1 MRNKIFL
8 IYYFLCVH
16 ILTCSTQS
24 ISFRHLTTDNG
35 LSHNSIISIY
45 QDERGFMWFGTRNGV
60 SLYNGKYFK
69 IYQKEKNNSNS
80 ILYNDIYHITGDQN
94 GHVYIMTNR
103 GISAYDIEK
112 GQFTPIIKK
121 STRAEFFS
129 KHLYVATSNQ
139 IFKYDGIKFDLF
151 YKMTQNTSVIQRLY
165 VYNDSVFIGTNKGL
179 YILDPQKAL
188 TQPIKEGN
196 ISDIIRDSSGYYW
209 ITTKSGHGVYC
220 IQGKQINNFLY
231 EADDPSTISSNYTH
245 RCCEDKQGNIWI
257 GTFNGLNKYDKQ
269 TKKFT
274 RYEKKENSKSLSN
287 SSIWGL
293 HCDLQ
298 GTIWV
303 GTYSSGIN
311 YFNPQKQIYR
321 EYQASSKEKEGLSS
335 PIVKRMTEDDEGN
348 LWIGT
353 ERGGINKYIP
363 TTQTYQWYTNKNT
376 PNNYTGNIRAI
387 YYDSIQ
393 KVVWTGIHL
402 EGLNKLDLKTGRST
416 NYKYK
421 KGDRTSIPSNLIED
435 ILPYQEQLILATNNG
450 IGLFNPATGTCKPLF
465 HDEVALNNT
474 ISTFGLTLDHKGILW
489 ITNNNNG
496 ACAYNFNT
504 QKLSIYKH
512 KSANEHS
519 ISSNSVNSI
528 YEDSQNR
535 LWLCTNENGL
545 DLYRRETDDFENFDM
560 SKNGLASNI
569 IYNICE
575 LSPNKLLVTTD
586 KGFSILDYQQKKF
599 KNYEEL
605 PLSCINEN
613 ALYKNKKGEIFIG
626 GTTGIISFFEKELEE
641 SPRSYRIYPF
651 RLIVNGKDINVGDK
665 DSILTR
671 DITYSPKITL
681 KSNQNI
687 FSIEYTTTDYIPFNK
702 DKIIYRLEGF
712 SNTWNSLEQNVIT
725 YTNLNPG
732 KYTLVVKAKDINES
746 LVPPSRLQIEI
757 LPPFYRTIWAYLVY
771 LICIVGIAYYLIRAY
786 HHRIQLQESLK
797 YEKKHAEDIE
807 KLNQAKLRF
816 FTNISHEFRTPLTLI
831 IGQMEM
837 LLQIRSFAPNVY
849 NKILGVY
856 KSCLQLRELIT
867 ELLDFR
873 KQEQGYMTIKVSEH
887 NIVDFVYE
895 HYLLFQEYAV
905 QRQITFNFE
914 KSSDTINLWYDA
926 KQMQKVINNLISNAF
941 KHTKAGG
948 IISISVRKRNQEVL
962 IDVTDNGSGIAAKD
976 INNIFTRFYQTEQLD
991 SLFYV
996 GTGIGL
1002 SLSKGIVELH
1012 HGSIEVSSEL
1022 GEGTTFCIH
1031 LKTGN
1036 EHFTSEQFCET
1047 KDTFA
1052 FNEINELN
1060 AEFQQSLL
1068 FEQTTSNNDSR
1079 LKEREYKILIVE
1091 DNDSLKEMISKIF
1104 EEFYIVITASNGKE
1118 GLEKVRSE
1126 NPNIVLSDIIMPEMS
1141 GTELCQ
1147 AIKADFDTCH
1157 IPVVLLTAKTAIEH
1171 NLEGLRMGADDYIT
1185 KPFNINIL
1193 LSRCNNLVN
1202 NRIMLQEKFSKLPQ
1216 ENIQILTNNVMDKK
1230 FMDKVMEIIEQEME
1244 NGDFNVDMLAT
1255 QMSISRTKLF
1265 SKLKAITGQTPADF
1279 IMTLRLKR
1287 AAFLLKNNMELNIA
1301 EISDQVGFNVPK
1313 YFSKCFKERYHITPQ
1328 TYRKGDIP
1336 LSENEETTNNVD
1348 SKMQN

>member
-1 MRNKIFL
+1 
-8 IYYFLCVH
+8 
-16 ILTCSTQS
+16 
-24 ISFRHLTTDNG
+24 
-35 LSHNSIISIY
+35 
-45 QDERGFMWFGTRNGV
+45 
-60 SLYNGKYFK
+60 
-69 IYQKEKNNSNS
+69 
-80 ILYNDIYHITGDQN
+80 
-94 GHVYIMTNR
+94 
-103 GISAYDIEK
+103 
-112 GQFTPIIKK
+112 
-121 STRAEFFS
+121 
-129 KHLYVATSNQ
+129 
-139 IFKYDGIKFDLF
+139 
-151 YKMTQNTSVIQRLY
+151 
-165 VYNDSVFIGTNKGL
+165 
-179 YILDPQKAL
+179 
-188 TQPIKEGN
+188 
-196 ISDIIRDSSGYYW
+196 
-209 ITTKSGHGVYC
+209 
-220 IQGKQINNFLY
+220 
-231 EADDPSTISSNYTH
+231 
-245 RCCEDKQGNIWI
+245 
-257 GTFNGLNKYDKQ
+257 
-269 TKKFT
+269 
-274 RYEKKENSKSLSN
+274 
-287 SSIWGL
+287 
-293 HCDLQ
+293 
-298 GTIWV
+298 
-303 GTYSSGIN
+303 
-311 YFNPQKQIYR
+311 
-321 EYQASSKEKEGLSS
+321 
-335 PIVKRMTEDDEGN
+335 
-348 LWIGT
+348 
-353 ERGGINKYIP
+353 
-363 TTQTYQWYTNKNT
+363 
-376 PNNYTGNIRAI
+376 
-387 YYDSIQ
+387 
-393 KVVWTGIHL
+393 
-402 EGLNKLDLKTGRST
+402 
-416 NYKYK
+416 
-421 KGDRTSIPSNLIED
+421 
-435 ILPYQEQLILATNNG
+435 
-450 IGLFNPATGTCKPLF
+450 
-465 HDEVALNNT
+465 
-474 ISTFGLTLDHKGILW
+474 
-489 ITNNNNG
+489 
-496 ACAYNFNT
+496 
-504 QKLSIYKH
+504 
-512 KSANEHS
+512 
-519 ISSNSVNSI
+519 
-528 YEDSQNR
+528 
-535 LWLCTNENGL
+535 
-545 DLYRRETDDFENFDM
+545 M

-575 LSPNKLLVTTD
+575 LSPNRLLVTTD
-586 KGFSILDYQQKKF
+586 KGFSILDYQQKRF

-671 DITYSPKITL
+671 DITYTPKITL
-681 KSNQNI
+681 KPNQNI

-732 KYTLVVKAKDINES
+732 KYTLVVKARNINES

-757 LPPFYRTIWAYLVY
+757 LPPFYHTLWAYLLY
-771 LICIVGIAYYLIRAY
+771 FICIAGIVCYLIRTY
-786 HHRIQLQESLK
+786 HRRIQLQESLK

-837 LLQIRSFAPNVY
+837 LLQMRSFAPNVY

-856 KSCLQLRELIT
+856 KSCLQLRGLIT

-914 KSSDTINLWYDA
+914 KSSDNISLWYDA

-948 IISISVRKRNQEVL
+948 IISISIRKRNQEVL

-976 INNIFTRFYQTEQLD
+976 ISNIFTRFYQTEQLD

-1031 LKTGN
+1031 LKTGK
-1036 EHFTSEQFCET
+1036 EHFTSEQICDT
-1047 KDTFA
+1047 KDTFTS
-1052 FNEINELN
+1052 NEVNELS
-1060 AEFQQSLL
+1060 AEFQQYLL
-1068 FEQTTSNNDSR
+1068 SEQTASNNDTR
-1079 LKEREYKILIVE
+1079 LKEGEYKILIVE
-1091 DNDSLKEMISKIF
+1091 DNDSLKEMLTKIF

-1147 AIKADFDTCH
+1147 AIKTDFDTCH

-1202 NRIMLQEKFSKLPQ
+1202 NRIIMQEKFSKQPQ
-1216 ENIQILTNNVMDKK
+1216 GNVQILTNNIMDKK

-1255 QMSISRTKLF
+1255 HMSISRTKLF

-1313 YFSKCFKERYHITPQ
+1313 YFSKCFKERYHVTPQ
-1328 TYRKGDIP
+1328 TYRKGDTSP
-1336 LSENEETTNNVD
+1336 SEDEETTNEPGF
-1348 SKMQN
+1348 KT

>member
-1 MRNKIFL
+1 MKNRLFL
-8 IYYFLCVH
+8 ISCLLFVH
-16 ILTCSTQS
+16 ILACNAQN
-24 ISFRHLTTDNG
+24 ISFRHLTTDDG

-60 SLYNGKYFK
+60 SLYNGKNFK
-69 IYQKEKNNSNS
+69 IYQKEKDNPNS

-112 GQFTPIIKK
+112 GQFTSIIKK
-121 STRAEFFS
+121 SIRAEFFS
-129 KHLYVATSNQ
+129 EYLYAATLNQ

-151 YKMTQNTSVIQRLY
+151 YKMPQNSSVIQRLY
-165 VYNDSVFIGTNKGL
+165 ICNDSVFIGTTKGL
-179 YILDPQKAL
+179 YILNSHKEL
-188 TQPIKEGN
+188 THPIKEGN
-196 ISDIIRDSSGYYW
+196 ISDIFRDSSGCYW
-209 ITTKSGHGVYC
+209 ITTSSGHGVYC
-220 IQGKQINNFLY
+220 MQGKRINNFLY
-231 EADDPSTISSNYTH
+231 EADNPTTISSNYTH

-269 TKKFT
+269 TRKFT
-274 RYEKKENSKSLSN
+274 RYVKKNISKSLSN

-293 HCDLQ
+293 YCDLQ

-303 GTYSSGIN
+303 GTYSGGIN

-321 EYQASSKEKEGLSS
+321 EYQASTKEKEGLSS
-335 PIVKRMTEDDEGN
+335 PIVKRITEDDEGN

-353 ERGGINKYIP
+353 EKGGINKYNP
-363 TTQTYQWYTNKNT
+363 VTQTYQWYIDQDV
-376 PNNYTGNIRAI
+376 PNNFTRGNVRAI
-387 YYDSIQ
+387 YYDSLQ
-393 KVVWTGIHL
+393 KVVWAGIHL
-402 EGLNKLDLKTGRST
+402 EGLNKLDLKTGLFT
-416 NYKYK
+416 NYRHK
-421 KGDRTSIPSNLIED
+421 KGDKTSIPSNLIED
-435 ILPYQEQLILATNNG
+435 ILPYQGKLILATNNG
-450 IGLFNPATGTCKPLF
+450 IGLFNPRTGTCKPLF
-465 HDEVALNNT
+465 HEEVALYNT

-504 QKLSIYKH
+504 QEFSIYKY
-512 KSANEHS
+512 KSAKEHS
-519 ISSNSVNSI
+519 ISSNSINSI

-535 LWLCTNENGL
+535 LWFCTNENGL
-545 DLYRRETDDFENFDM
+545 DLYHRETDDFENFDM
-560 SKNGLASNI
+560 SKNNLASNI

-575 LSPNKLLVTTD
+575 LSPNRLLVTTD

-613 ALYKNKKGEIFIG
+613 TLYKNKKGEIFIG

-641 SPRSYRIYPF
+641 APRSYRIYPF
-651 RLIVNGKDINVGDK
+651 RLIVNGKDINIGDK
-665 DSILTR
+665 DCILTR
-671 DITYSPKITL
+671 DITYTPQITL
-681 KSNQNI
+681 KPNQNI

-702 DKIIYRLEGF
+702 DEIIYRLEGF
-712 SNTWNSLEQNVIT
+712 SNTWNSLEQNIIT

-757 LPPFYRTIWAYLVY
+757 LPPLYRTIWAYLLY
-771 LICIVGIAYYLIRAY
+771 SICIIGIIYYLIRTY
-786 HHRIQLQESLK
+786 YRRIQLQESLK
-797 YEKKHAEDIE
+797 YEKKHAKDIE
-807 KLNQAKLRF
+807 KLNQAKIRF

-837 LLQIRSFAPNVY
+837 LLQVRSFAPNVY

-887 NIVDFVYE
+887 NIVDFIYE

-914 KSSDTINLWYDA
+914 KSSDNISLWYDA

-941 KHTKAGG
+941 KYTKVGG

-991 SLFYV
+991 SLFHV

-1036 EHFTSEQFCET
+1036 EHFTSEQICET
-1047 KDTFA
+1047 KDTFISNE
-1052 FNEINELN
+1052 FNKFNKK
-1060 AEFQQSLL
+1060 FQKALL
-1068 FEQTTSNNDSR
+1068 LEQTTLNNNIR
-1079 LKEREYKILIVE
+1079 LKEGKYKILIVE
-1091 DNDSLKEMISKIF
+1091 DNDSLKEMLVKVF

-1118 GLEKVRSE
+1118 GLEKVRTES
-1126 NPNIVLSDIIMPEMS
+1126 PNIVLSDIIMPEMS

-1147 AIKADFDTCH
+1147 AIKTDFETCH
-1157 IPVVLLTAKTAIEH
+1157 IPVVLLTAKTDIEH

-1216 ENIQILTNNVMDKK
+1216 ENVQILTNNVMDQK
-1230 FMDKVMEIIEQEME
+1230 FMNKVLEIIEQEME
-1244 NGDFNVDMLAT
+1244 NGNFNVDMLT
-1255 QMSISRTKLF
+1255 TRMSISRTKLF

-1287 AAFLLKNNMELNIA
+1287 AAFLLKNNMELNIM

-1313 YFSKCFKERYHITPQ
+1313 YFSKCFKERYHVTPQ
-1328 TYRKGDIP
+1328 AYRK
-1336 LSENEETTNNVD
+1336 ENTNSLEEEETINE
-1348 SKMQN
+1348 